1 MEFLM
6 GIELA
11 WNLQSVIIVTLTAA
25 IVLALVYYLLPLV
38 ITLIFGLVMLVL
50 SLVVLGCCKFAKLFK
65 RKKRKN
71 ERI

>member
-25 IVLALVYYLLPLV
+25 IVLAMVYYLLPLV
-38 ITLIFGLVMLVL
+38 ITLIVWFGDACSQLSCVGML
-50 SLVVLGCCKFAKLFK
+50 
-65 RKKRKN
+65 
-71 ERI
+71 